1 MTIPAGALISA
12 ARGAV
17 GTPGRDDYAPRMRKI
32 LFPITLTAVAFAAM
46 ASVAT
51 AWTGAGLIGGTWNG
65 LGRSVTQPDITF
77 PVHGNISIA
86 ADGTPSGTAR
96 LGAPLNCTVRW
107 TPIRQTGAVTL
118 FRETVTAQTGTIC
131 KDGGMVRLSPASDGR
146 VRYVWTKGDLTSV
159 AYLDGLT
166 GQWTGTVTADDGG
179 HFKAN
184 VIIRGTTKGGIEGSV
199 GYGPPPACTGRWVP
213 LGTNTPGWRRFTEVI
228 TRSSSTFCQGLG
240 TSSVR
245 LRSDGRLQYH
255 WVGGP
260 YSTTGVL
267 TRMTP

>member
-1 MTIPAGALISA
+1 
-12 ARGAV
+12 
-17 GTPGRDDYAPRMRKI
+17 MRKLTI
-32 LFPITLTAVAFAAM
+32 PITLTAVAFAAS
-46 ASVAT
+46 ASVAS

-65 LGRSVTQPDITF
+65 LGQSVTQPDITF
-77 PVHGNISIA
+77 PVHGNIAIA

-118 FRETVTAQTGTIC
+118 FRETVIAQTGTIC

-184 VIIRGTTKGGIEGSV
+184 VIIRGTTKDGIEGSV
-199 GYGPPPACTGRWVP
+199 GYGAPLTCTGRWIP
-213 LGTNTPGWRRFTEVI
+213 LGANTPGWRRFTEVI

-255 WVGGP
+255 WAGGP
-260 YSTTGVL
+260 YSTTGILNRVS
-267 TRMTP
+267 P

>member
-1 MTIPAGALISA
+1 
-12 ARGAV
+12 
-17 GTPGRDDYAPRMRKI
+17 MRKLI
-32 LFPITLTAVAFAAM
+32 IPITLMAVAFAAS
-46 ASVAT
+46 ASVAS

-65 LGRSVTQPDITF
+65 LGQSVTQPDITF

-107 TPIRQTGAVTL
+107 TPLRQTGAVTL
-118 FRETVTAQTGTIC
+118 FRETVIAQTGTIC

-146 VRYVWTKGDLTSV
+146 VRYVWTKSDLTSV
-159 AYLDGLT
+159 AYLDGLA

-184 VIIRGTTKGGIEGSV
+184 VIIRGTTKDGIEGSV
-199 GYGPPPACTGRWVP
+199 GYGAPLTCTGRWIP
-213 LGTNTPGWRRFTEVI
+213 LGTNMPGWRRFTEVI

-255 WVGGP
+255 WAGGQ
-260 YSTTGVL
+260 YSTTGILDRV
-267 TRMTP
+267 TP